1 VAAAALAGFAVIF
14 GVTGP
19 NLAHAYA
26 ASGLASC
33 RGNCTSL
40 SSTFLSQVKSDSVYP
55 LLYFAGGAAL
65 YLTPAL
71 IGIFW
76 GAPLVSRELE
86 AGTLRLTWNQSVT
99 RTRWM
104 AAKLGLIGLVAMA
117 TAGLLSLMV
126 TWWSGPIDQA
136 GGFPVTAGQLSRFS
150 PLVFDARGF
159 VPIGYVAFAFTLGA
173 TVGVLTRRTLPAM
186 AIVLACVAV
195 VQLGWPSVVR
205 PHLIPPAT
213 STSTVS
219 VNVSTAR
226 VGHEGELAVPVTGMP
241 GAWIV
246 SNQTITPGRE
256 GLRAARRRGLQHRH
270 PAAVQPVPRHPAPA
284 AADHLPARQPL
295 LGLPSLRDSNLRRPF
310 ARPRRVQRLVDPLKA
325 PGLIGMPHIVR
336 LPDPANPIEE
346 QNWETGAPHG
356 SDEIPA
362 PEAPIRRSRSAEAD
376 WFGSRC
382 VP

>member
-1 VAAAALAGFAVIF
+1 MIWLTWRQFRAQTVVAAAALAGFAVIF

-40 SSTFLSQVKSDSVYP
+40 SSTFLSQVKSDSLYP

-104 AAKLGLIGLVAMA
+104 AAKLGLVGLVAMA
-117 TAGLLSLMV
+117 TAGLLSLIL
-126 TWWSGPIDQA
+126 TWWSGPIDRA

-159 VPIGYVAFAFTLGA
+159 APVGYVAFAFTLGV

-205 PHLIPPAT
+205 PHLIPPVT

-226 VGHEGELAVPVTGMP
+226 VGHAGELAVPVTGMP

-246 SNQTITPGRE
+246 SNQTITPAGK
-256 GLRAARRRGLQHRH
+256 
-270 PAAVQPVPRHPAPA
+270 VFV
-284 AADHLPARQPL
+284 
-295 LGLPSLRDSNLRRPF
+295 
-310 ARPRRVQRLVDPLKA
+310 
-325 PGLIGMPHIVR
+325 
-336 LPDPANPIEE
+336 LPDVVACNTGTEQQCNRFLATQHLRQRITYQPASRFWAF
-346 QNWETGAPHG
+346 QAYETAIFVVLSLALAGF
-356 SDEIPA
+356 SVWWI
-362 PEAPIRRSRSAEAD
+362 RSRRLA
-376 WFGSRC
+376 
-382 VP
+382 

>member
-1 VAAAALAGFAVIF
+1 VAAVTLAGFAVIL

-40 SSTFLSQVKSDSVYP
+40 SSTFLTQVKSDSVYP

-104 AAKLGLIGLVAMA
+104 AAKLGLVGLAAMA
-117 TAGLLSLMV
+117 TAGLLSLIL
-126 TWWSGPIDQA
+126 TWWSGPIDRA

-159 VPIGYVAFAFTLGA
+159 APVGYAAFAFTLGV

-205 PHLIPPAT
+205 PHLIPPVT

-246 SNQTITPGRE
+246 SNQTITPAGK
-256 GLRAARRRGLQHRH
+256 
-270 PAAVQPVPRHPAPA
+270 VFV
-284 AADHLPARQPL
+284 
-295 LGLPSLRDSNLRRPF
+295 
-310 ARPRRVQRLVDPLKA
+310 
-325 PGLIGMPHIVR
+325 
-336 LPDPANPIEE
+336 LPDVVACNTGTEQQCNRFLATQHLRQRITYQPASRFWAF
-346 QNWETGAPHG
+346 QAYETAIFVVLSLALAGF
-356 SDEIPA
+356 SVWWI
-362 PEAPIRRSRSAEAD
+362 RSRRLA
-376 WFGSRC
+376 
-382 VP
+382 

>member
-1 VAAAALAGFAVIF
+1 MIWLTWRQFRAQTVVAAASLAGFAVIF

-71 IGIFW
+71 IGTFW

-104 AAKLGLIGLVAMA
+104 AAKLGLVGLVAMA

-126 TWWSGPIDQA
+126 TWWSGPIDQV

-159 VPIGYVAFAFTLGA
+159 APVGYVAFAFTLGV

-213 STSTVS
+213 STSTAS

-246 SNQTITPGRE
+246 SNQTITPAGKVFV
-256 GLRAARRRGLQHRH
+256 LPDVAACNTGTQQQCNRFLATQHLRRRITYQ
-270 PAAVQPVPRHPAPA
+270 PASRFWAFQAYETAIFVV
-284 AADHLPARQPL
+284 L
-295 LGLPSLRDSNLRRPF
+295 SLALAGFSVWR
-310 ARPRRVQRLVDPLKA
+310 
-325 PGLIGMPHIVR
+325 I
-336 LPDPANPIEE
+336 
-346 QNWETGAPHG
+346 
-356 SDEIPA
+356 
-362 PEAPIRRSRSAEAD
+362 RSRRLA
-376 WFGSRC
+376 
-382 VP
+382 

>member
-1 VAAAALAGFAVIF
+1 MIWLTWRQFRAQTVVAAAALAGFAVIF

-40 SSTFLSQVKSDSVYP
+40 SSTFLTQVKSDSVYP

-99 RTRWM
+99 RTRWI
-104 AAKLGLIGLVAMA
+104 AAKLGLVGLAAMA
-117 TAGLLSLMV
+117 TAGLLSLIL
-126 TWWSGPIDQA
+126 TWWSGPIDRA

-159 VPIGYVAFAFTLGA
+159 APVGYAAFAFTLGV

-205 PHLIPPAT
+205 PHLIPPVT

-246 SNQTITPGRE
+246 SNQTITPAGK
-256 GLRAARRRGLQHRH
+256 
-270 PAAVQPVPRHPAPA
+270 VFV
-284 AADHLPARQPL
+284 
-295 LGLPSLRDSNLRRPF
+295 
-310 ARPRRVQRLVDPLKA
+310 
-325 PGLIGMPHIVR
+325 
-336 LPDPANPIEE
+336 LPDVVACNTGTEQQCNRFLATQHLRQRITYQPASRFWAF
-346 QNWETGAPHG
+346 QAYETAIFVVLSLALAGF
-356 SDEIPA
+356 SVWWI
-362 PEAPIRRSRSAEAD
+362 RSRRLA
-376 WFGSRC
+376 
-382 VP
+382 

>member
-1 VAAAALAGFAVIF
+1 MIWLTWRQFRAQTVVAAAALAGFAVIF

-40 SSTFLSQVKSDSVYP
+40 SSTFLTQVKSDSVYP

-104 AAKLGLIGLVAMA
+104 AAKLGLVGLAAMA
-117 TAGLLSLMV
+117 TAGLLSLIL
-126 TWWSGPIDQA
+126 TWWSGPIDRA

-159 VPIGYVAFAFTLGA
+159 APVGYAAFAFTLGV

-205 PHLIPPAT
+205 PHLIPPVT

-246 SNQTITPGRE
+246 SNQTITPAGK
-256 GLRAARRRGLQHRH
+256 
-270 PAAVQPVPRHPAPA
+270 VFV
-284 AADHLPARQPL
+284 
-295 LGLPSLRDSNLRRPF
+295 
-310 ARPRRVQRLVDPLKA
+310 
-325 PGLIGMPHIVR
+325 
-336 LPDPANPIEE
+336 LPDVVACNTGTEQQCNRFLATQHLRQRITYQPASRFWAF
-346 QNWETGAPHG
+346 QAYETAIFVVLSLALAGF
-356 SDEIPA
+356 SVWWI
-362 PEAPIRRSRSAEAD
+362 RSRRLA
-376 WFGSRC
+376 
-382 VP
+382 

>member
-1 VAAAALAGFAVIF
+1 MIWLTWRQFRAQTVVAAAALAGFAVIF

-19 NLAHAYA
+19 NLARAYA

-104 AAKLGLIGLVAMA
+104 AAKLGPVGLAAMA
-117 TAGLLSLMV
+117 TAGLLSLIL
-126 TWWSGPIDQA
+126 TWWSGPIDRA

-159 VPIGYVAFAFTLGA
+159 APVGYAAFAFTLGV

-205 PHLIPPAT
+205 PHLIPPVT

-246 SNQTITPGRE
+246 SNQTITPAGK
-256 GLRAARRRGLQHRH
+256 
-270 PAAVQPVPRHPAPA
+270 VFV
-284 AADHLPARQPL
+284 
-295 LGLPSLRDSNLRRPF
+295 
-310 ARPRRVQRLVDPLKA
+310 
-325 PGLIGMPHIVR
+325 
-336 LPDPANPIEE
+336 LPDVVACNTGTQQQCNRFLATQHLRQRITYQPANRFWAF
-346 QNWETGAPHG
+346 QAYETAIFVVLSLALAGFNLWW
-356 SDEIPA
+356 I
-362 PEAPIRRSRSAEAD
+362 RSRRLA
-376 WFGSRC
+376 
-382 VP
+382 

>member
-1 VAAAALAGFAVIF
+1 MIWLTWRQFRAQTVVAAVALAGFAVIL

-71 IGIFW
+71 IGSFW

-104 AAKLGLIGLVAMA
+104 AAKLGLIGLV
-117 TAGLLSLMV
+117 LMV

-159 VPIGYVAFAFTLGA
+159 APVGYAAFAFTLGV

-186 AIVLACVAV
+186 AIALACVAV

-213 STSTVS
+213 STRTVS

-226 VGHEGELAVPVTGMP
+226 VGHAGELAVPVTGTP

-246 SNQTITPGRE
+246 SNQTITPAGKVFV
-256 GLRAARRRGLQHRH
+256 LPDVAACNTGTQQQCNQFLATQHLRRRITYQ
-270 PAAVQPVPRHPAPA
+270 PASRFWAFQAYETAIFVV
-284 AADHLPARQPL
+284 L
-295 LGLPSLRDSNLRRPF
+295 SLALAGFS
-310 ARPRRVQRLVDPLKA
+310 VWW
-325 PGLIGMPHIVR
+325 I
-336 LPDPANPIEE
+336 
-346 QNWETGAPHG
+346 
-356 SDEIPA
+356 
-362 PEAPIRRSRSAEAD
+362 RSRRLA
-376 WFGSRC
+376 
-382 VP
+382 

>member
-1 VAAAALAGFAVIF
+1 MIWLTWRQFRAQTVVAAAALAGFAVIF

-40 SSTFLSQVKSDSVYP
+40 SSTFLTQVKSDSVYP

-104 AAKLGLIGLVAMA
+104 AAKLGLVGLAAIA
-117 TAGLLSLMV
+117 TAGLLSLIL
-126 TWWSGPIDQA
+126 TWWSGPIDRA

-159 VPIGYVAFAFTLGA
+159 APVGYAAFAFTLGV

-205 PHLIPPAT
+205 PHLIPPVT

-246 SNQTITPGRE
+246 SNQTITPAGK
-256 GLRAARRRGLQHRH
+256 
-270 PAAVQPVPRHPAPA
+270 VFV
-284 AADHLPARQPL
+284 
-295 LGLPSLRDSNLRRPF
+295 
-310 ARPRRVQRLVDPLKA
+310 
-325 PGLIGMPHIVR
+325 
-336 LPDPANPIEE
+336 LPDVVACNTGTQQQCNRFLATQHLRQRITYQPANRFWAF
-346 QNWETGAPHG
+346 QAYETAIFAVLSLALAGF
-356 SDEIPA
+356 SVWWI
-362 PEAPIRRSRSAEAD
+362 RSRRLA
-376 WFGSRC
+376 
-382 VP
+382 

>member
-1 VAAAALAGFAVIF
+1 MIWLTWRQFRAQTVVAAAALAGFAVIF

-40 SSTFLSQVKSDSVYP
+40 SSTFLTQVKSDSVYP

-104 AAKLGLIGLVAMA
+104 AAKLGLVGLAAMA
-117 TAGLLSLMV
+117 TAGLLSLIL
-126 TWWSGPIDQA
+126 TWWSGPIDRA

-159 VPIGYVAFAFTLGA
+159 APVGYAAFAFTLGV

-205 PHLIPPAT
+205 PHLIPPVT

-246 SNQTITPGRE
+246 SNQTITPAGK
-256 GLRAARRRGLQHRH
+256 
-270 PAAVQPVPRHPAPA
+270 VFV
-284 AADHLPARQPL
+284 
-295 LGLPSLRDSNLRRPF
+295 
-310 ARPRRVQRLVDPLKA
+310 
-325 PGLIGMPHIVR
+325 
-336 LPDPANPIEE
+336 LPDVVACNTGTQQQCNRFLATQHLRQRITYQPANRFWAF
-346 QNWETGAPHG
+346 QAYETAIFAVLSLALAGF
-356 SDEIPA
+356 SVWWI
-362 PEAPIRRSRSAEAD
+362 RSRRLA
-376 WFGSRC
+376 
-382 VP
+382 

>member
-1 VAAAALAGFAVIF
+1 MIWLTWRQFRVQTVVAAAALAGFAVIF

-40 SSTFLSQVKSDSVYP
+40 SGTFLTQVKSDSLYP

-104 AAKLGLIGLVAMA
+104 AAKLGLVGLAAMA
-117 TAGLLSLMV
+117 TAGLLSLIL
-126 TWWSGPIDQA
+126 TWWSGPIDRA

-159 VPIGYVAFAFTLGA
+159 APVGYAAFAFTLGV

-205 PHLIPPAT
+205 PHLIPPVT

-246 SNQTITPGRE
+246 SNQTITPAGK
-256 GLRAARRRGLQHRH
+256 
-270 PAAVQPVPRHPAPA
+270 VFV
-284 AADHLPARQPL
+284 
-295 LGLPSLRDSNLRRPF
+295 
-310 ARPRRVQRLVDPLKA
+310 
-325 PGLIGMPHIVR
+325 
-336 LPDPANPIEE
+336 LPDVVACNTGTQQQCNRFLATQHLRQRITYQPASRFWAF
-346 QNWETGAPHG
+346 QAYETAIFVVLSLALAGF
-356 SDEIPA
+356 SVWWI
-362 PEAPIRRSRSAEAD
+362 RSRRLA
-376 WFGSRC
+376 
-382 VP
+382 